1 MTLELHDIPGGE
13 DAFELCAKFC
23 YGITIDL
30 SAHNFVSAICAAKF
44 LQYDRRKTNS
54 EDHLKSLQLGSSD
67 AIRSKTPDS
76 TRQKSEP
83 ESKHKSRRTKVVGMG
98 SQIVEEGSK
107 LDSRKTGIQTSRSG
121 DGDNKGR
128 QR

>member
-1 MTLELHDIPGGE
+1 MQVLF
-13 DAFELCAKFC
+13 FEQERSGSKATRRQDFQHSETQSK
-23 YGITIDL
+23 TQ
-30 SAHNFVSAICAAKF
+30 
-44 LQYDRRKTNS
+44 QYDRRKTNS